1 MIEVQTT
8 LATEDEA
15 SSGFRVSTGSRLRDA
30 RRQEMQT
37 LKKAHG
43 IFSHHCAGGGD
54 WMALSM
60 PECTAALAGYDLTE
74 EEKTDAV
81 ALMAG
86 YCRLL
91 DEANMIEQ
99 GHRTEYDAVKALVA
113 RLSANSRDE
122 RRAEITT
129 EPRALNP

>member
-1 MIEVQTT
+1 MSELQTT
-8 LATEDEA
+8 LAIADVRPCGLA
-15 SSGFRVSTGSRLRDA
+15 VMAGSRLRNA
-30 RRQEMQT
+30 RRQEVQT

-54 WMALSM
+54 WMAISM
-60 PECTAALAGYDLTE
+60 PECTAALAGYDLTD

-99 GHRTEYDAVKALVA
+99 GHQTEYDAVKALVA
-113 RLSANSRDE
+113 RLSANDGGG
-122 RRAEITT
+122 AT
-129 EPRALNP
+129 P